1 MSELTTAARPYAK
14 AVFEMAHETGAL
26 TNWSA
31 QLAAM
36 SAVVAAD
43 GSAAL
48 LNHPRITK
56 EQKAEILAEAAGDA
70 LDDQGRNLLRVL
82 AENDRFVLL
91 PEIATIFEQLKAE
104 AEGAVEA
111 EITSAQEISDE
122 QQQAIAAALQK
133 RLGREVKLVTK
144 VDPSLMGGAIIR
156 AGDLVIDGSIQG
168 RLQEMKAALAR

>member
-122 QQQAIAAALQK
+122 QQQAIAAALEK

-156 AGDLVIDGSIQG
+156 AGDLVIDSSIQG

>member
-14 AVFEMAHETGAL
+14 AVFEMAHEAGAL

-82 AENDRFVLL
+82 AENDRFILL